1 MRAVQQENSGYSIAT
16 LSDNA
21 LMELL
26 QEGDM
31 DALEEIYMRYG
42 DMVKSVVYRTIPSVD
57 LADVEDLTQDIFMAL
72 LKSANRFDDSKRL
85 KPWLYGIAANKAAD
99 CHRSNCLHATLL
111 NRHNISEQLVHHA
124 SNGNVDTTLDLR
136 KQLDLAFEK
145 LPKEQ
150 HDVMILHAI
159 EGFKG
164 VEIAQILGIEVNTVW
179 VRLHRARKLL
189 SEHLKLDKKV

>member
-21 LMELL
+21 LMKLL

-57 LADVEDLTQDIFMAL
+57 LADVEDLTQDIFMVL

-99 CHRSNCLHATLL
+99 RHAHSGRAPGNRGKRWHLL
-111 NRHNISEQLVHHA
+111 GS
-124 SNGNVDTTLDLR
+124 T
-136 KQLDLAFEK
+136 
-145 LPKEQ
+145 P
-150 HDVMILHAI
+150 
-159 EGFKG
+159 
-164 VEIAQILGIEVNTVW
+164 
-179 VRLHRARKLL
+179 
-189 SEHLKLDKKV
+189 